1 MSLSQLVKIHR
12 PLPLWGLPLV
22 MAVGV
27 FAWAQGPEANPLS
40 IMRQSNGEAALTV
53 TVPAGQF
60 VKFEISPDMAAW
72 EPLHTGQSNG
82 TVSYTDTGSPY
93 RTRRF
98 YRAVP
103 VSGTNVVTGD
113 HVQTSDGVVTVKPIY
128 HGSFYLHWAG
138 SGGTKII
145 YSDPSSQ
152 GAPAG
157 RFTGLPKA
165 DLVVL
170 THRHGDHLNVTT
182 LDGLRN
188 GTGTSIVAPQDVFDG
203 MGTTT
208 AGTTLKSL
216 TTIFKTGQTSPASN
230 SPALQRQ
237 GVTIEGVPAY
247 NANHVKGN
255 CNSYILTIGGKR
267 FYISGDT
274 GTTPEMNAMPG
285 IDVAFL
291 CINVPFTLTVADAA
305 AATRAFRPR
314 MIYPYHFRNQDGSF
328 SDLGLFKTTV
338 GQDLGIEVRNRN
350 WY

>member
-1 MSLSQLVKIHR
+1 MSLSQLIKRHR
-12 PLPLWGLPLV
+12 SLAIWGLPL
-22 MAVGV
+22 MIAAGV
-27 FAWAQGPEANPLS
+27 LSWAQGPEPNPLS
-40 IMRQSNGEAALTV
+40 MMRQSNGETALTV
-53 TVPAGQF
+53 TVPPGQF
-60 VKFEISPDMAAW
+60 VRFEVSADMTAW
-72 EPLHTGQSNG
+72 EPLHTGLSNG
-82 TVSYTDTGSPY
+82 TVSYADTGAPY
-93 RTRRF
+93 RPRRF

-103 VSGTNVVTGD
+103 VAGPNGVTGD
-113 HVQTSDGVVTVKPIY
+113 HVQTSDGVVTIKPIY

-157 RFTGLPKA
+157 RFIGLPKA

-182 LDGLRN
+182 LESLRN
-188 GTGTSIVAPQDVFDG
+188 GNETKIVAPQDVYDG

-216 TTIFKTGQTSPASN
+216 TTIFKTGQPSAAAN
-230 SPALQRQ
+230 SPALQIQ
-237 GVTIEGVPAY
+237 GLTIEGIPAY

-274 GTTPEMNAMPG
+274 GTTPEMNAMPN
-285 IDVAFL
+285 IEVAFL

-305 AATRAFRPR
+305 AATRAFRPK
-314 MIYPYHFRNQDGSF
+314 MIYPYHYRNQDGNF